1 MTDDDERVRIE
12 QALPECGHVF
22 HVRCISKWYDLK
34 SREARERR
42 ARRGDDDEPTA
53 PCPTCKKEF
62 SYGECVTVYLDVPRE
77 DEVDGLVMSPRA
89 LGGVGA
95 SSSSRRKSNGGTP
108 GGGAGDAERAE
119 TARRADAD
127 RERLDEALDETAAL
141 KIKLERELKEARA
154 HASANEE
161 VERKLRQAENNLTV
175 LKLSVQTLNA
185 KVRQGDVETRKLREK
200 NAGLAKTVAKLE
212 DRERLE
218 REVAANSSSLGEKE
232 MMRRLE
238 RSDPRM
244 AMTTLVR
251 NLCAKNT
258 QISSQQEQYD
268 ELVRRMRE
276 KEREVKSLETKVEA
290 YRATSGSVAGT
301 SDARREKEKAE
312 TNKAP
317 VAGAFPIGGRAS
329 SKFVWGVD
337 DPSEFEHQSAARAA
351 PVRKNS
357 REKRNPLRRGDDPL
371 MKKLAP
377 PSTNKTKATEKEVMS
392 LLSDEDDGDDG
403 LLANILNDVDERAAR
418 KRRRPAGS
426 FLKASP
432 NKERAP
438 NANGTFIKHGADGRG
453 GRGKFFAV

>member
-1 MTDDDERVRIE
+1 MTDDDARVGVA

-42 ARRGDDDEPTA
+42 ARRGDDAEPTA
-53 PCPTCKKEF
+53 PCPTCKKDF
-62 SYGECVTVYLDVPRE
+62 SYGECVVVYLDAPGE
-77 DEVDGLVMSPRA
+77 DEADGLGMRARA

-95 SSSSRRKSNGGTP
+95 SSSTRRKSNGGTP
-108 GGGAGDAERAE
+108 GGGGGDAERAE
-119 TARRADAD
+119 TERRARAD
-127 RERLDEALDETAAL
+127 REPLGEALDEIATL
-141 KIKLERELKEARA
+141 KRELREARA

-161 VERKLRQAENNLTV
+161 VERKLRQKENALTALELSARM
-175 LKLSVQTLNA
+175 LKA
-185 KVRQGDVETRKLREK
+185 KVDRGDDETRKLREK
-200 NAGLAKTVAKLE
+200 NADLAKKVAMFE

-301 SDARREKEKAE
+301 SDARREKEKTE

-317 VAGAFPIGGRAS
+317 TAGAFPIGGRAS
-329 SKFVWGVD
+329 SKFAWGVD

-377 PSTNKTKATEKEVMS
+377 PSTNKTKATEKQVMS

>member
-1 MTDDDERVRIE
+1 M
-12 QALPECGHVF
+12 PECGHVY
-22 HVRCISKWYDLK
+22 HVRCVSKWYDVK

-42 ARRGDDDEPTA
+42 ARRRDDDGEASA

-62 SYGECVTVYLDVPRE
+62 TYGECVTIYLDAPRE
-77 DEVDGLVMSPRA
+77 MLDELAAMSPRA

-95 SSSSRRKSNGGTP
+95 SSSARRKSNGGTP
-108 GGGAGDAERAE
+108 GGGDVDADARAE
-119 TARRADAD
+119 SARRLRAE
-127 RERLDEALDETAAL
+127 RERLHDALDETATL
-141 KIKLERELKEARA
+141 KRELEAVRARA
-154 HASANEE
+154 TANED
-161 VERKLRQAENNLTV
+161 VERALRQAKKDLTAANLA
-175 LKLSVQTLNA
+175 VQTLTA
-185 KVRQGDVETRKLREK
+185 KARRGDDETRKLREK
-200 NAGLAKTVAKLE
+200 NALLAKTVAKFE

-218 REVAANSSSLGEKE
+218 REVAVNSSSLGEKE

-268 ELVRRMRE
+268 ALVRRMRD
-276 KEREVKSLETKVEA
+276 KEREAKSLEAKVEA
-290 YRATSGSVAGT
+290 YRATTSGSVAGT
-301 SDARREKEKAE
+301 SDARRETTDKVASAR
-312 TNKAP
+312 TAA
-317 VAGAFPIGGRAS
+317 AGAFPIGGRAS
-329 SKFVWGVD
+329 SKFAWGVD
-337 DPSEFEHQSAARAA
+337 DPSEFEHHGDVARAV
-351 PVRKNS
+351 PVETKPRAK
-357 REKRNPLRRGDDPL
+357 KNPLRRGDDPL

-377 PSTNKTKATEKEVMS
+377 PSTKKTKTTNADVLN

-403 LLANILNDVDERAAR
+403 LLANILNEVDERAAR

-432 NKERAP
+432 NKASSA
-438 NANGTFIKHGADGRG
+438 ANGTFIKHGADGRG

>member
-1 MTDDDERVRIE
+1 MTDDDARVGVA

-42 ARRGDDDEPTA
+42 ARRGDDAEPTA
-53 PCPTCKKEF
+53 PCPTCKKDF
-62 SYGECVTVYLDVPRE
+62 SYGECVVVYLDAPGE
-77 DEVDGLVMSPRA
+77 DEADGLGMRARA

-95 SSSSRRKSNGGTP
+95 SSSTRRKSNGGTP
-108 GGGAGDAERAE
+108 GGGGGDAERAE
-119 TARRADAD
+119 TERRARAD
-127 RERLDEALDETAAL
+127 REPLGEALDEIATL
-141 KIKLERELKEARA
+141 KRELREARA

-161 VERKLRQAENNLTV
+161 VERKLRQKENALTALELSART
-175 LKLSVQTLNA
+175 LKA
-185 KVRQGDVETRKLREK
+185 KVDRGDDETRKLREK
-200 NAGLAKTVAKLE
+200 NADLAKKVAMFE

-301 SDARREKEKAE
+301 SDARREKEKTE

-317 VAGAFPIGGRAS
+317 TAGAFPIGGRAS
-329 SKFVWGVD
+329 SKFAWGVD

-377 PSTNKTKATEKEVMS
+377 PSTNKTKATEKQVMS

>member
-1 MTDDDERVRIE
+1 MMTDDDARVGVA

-42 ARRGDDDEPTA
+42 ARRGDDAEPTA
-53 PCPTCKKEF
+53 PCPTCKKDF
-62 SYGECVTVYLDVPRE
+62 SYGECVVVYLDAPGE
-77 DEVDGLVMSPRA
+77 DEADGLGMRARA

-95 SSSSRRKSNGGTP
+95 SSSTRRKSNGGTP
-108 GGGAGDAERAE
+108 GGGGGDAERAE
-119 TARRADAD
+119 TERRARAD
-127 RERLDEALDETAAL
+127 REPLGEALDEIATL
-141 KIKLERELKEARA
+141 KRELREARA

-161 VERKLRQAENNLTV
+161 VERKLRQKENALTALELSARM
-175 LKLSVQTLNA
+175 LKA
-185 KVRQGDVETRKLREK
+185 KVDRGDDETRKLREK
-200 NAGLAKTVAKLE
+200 NADLAKKVAMFE

-301 SDARREKEKAE
+301 SDARREKEKTE

-317 VAGAFPIGGRAS
+317 TAGAFPIGGRAS
-329 SKFVWGVD
+329 SKFAWGVD

-377 PSTNKTKATEKEVMS
+377 PSTNKTKATEKQVMS

>member
-1 MTDDDERVRIE
+1 MTDDDARVGVA

-42 ARRGDDDEPTA
+42 ARWGDDAEPTA
-53 PCPTCKKEF
+53 PCPTCKKDF
-62 SYGECVTVYLDVPRE
+62 SYGECVVVYLDAPRE
-77 DEVDGLVMSPRA
+77 DEADGLVMRPRA

-95 SSSSRRKSNGGTP
+95 SSSTRRKSNGGTP
-108 GGGAGDAERAE
+108 GGGGGDAERAE
-119 TARRADAD
+119 TARRARAD
-127 RERLDEALDETAAL
+127 RERLGEALDEIATL
-141 KIKLERELKEARA
+141 KRELREARA
-154 HASANEE
+154 HASVNEE
-161 VERKLRQAENNLTV
+161 VERKLRQKENALTELELSARM
-175 LKLSVQTLNA
+175 LKA
-185 KVRQGDVETRKLREK
+185 KVDRGDDETRKLREK
-200 NAGLAKTVAKLE
+200 NADLAKKVAMFE

-301 SDARREKEKAE
+301 SDARREKEKTE

-317 VAGAFPIGGRAS
+317 TAGAFPIGGRAS
-329 SKFVWGVD
+329 SKFAWGVD

-377 PSTNKTKATEKEVMS
+377 PSTNKTKATEKQVMS

>member
-1 MTDDDERVRIE
+1 MTDDDERVRVA

-42 ARRGDDDEPTA
+42 ARRGDDAEPTA
-53 PCPTCKKEF
+53 PCPTCKKDF

-95 SSSSRRKSNGGTP
+95 SSSTRRKSNGGTP
-108 GGGAGDAERAE
+108 GGGGGDAERAE
-119 TARRADAD
+119 TARRARAD
-127 RERLDEALDETAAL
+127 RERLGDALDEMATL
-141 KIKLERELKEARA
+141 KRELQEARA

-161 VERKLRQAENNLTV
+161 VERELRQKENALTA
-175 LKLSVQTLNA
+175 LKLSAQTLKA
-185 KVRQGDVETRKLREK
+185 KVRRGDDETRKLREK
-200 NAGLAKTVAKLE
+200 NADLAKTVAKFE

-290 YRATSGSVAGT
+290 YRATSGSIAGT
-301 SDARREKEKAE
+301 SDARREKEKTE

-317 VAGAFPIGGRAS
+317 TAGAFPIGGRAS
-329 SKFVWGVD
+329 SKFAWGVD

-432 NKERAP
+432 NKKERAP

>member
-1 MTDDDERVRIE
+1 MTDDDARVGVA

-22 HVRCISKWYDLK
+22 HVRCSSKWYDLK

-42 ARRGDDDEPTA
+42 ARRGDDAEPTA
-53 PCPTCKKEF
+53 PCPTCKKDF
-62 SYGECVTVYLDVPRE
+62 SYGECVVVYLDAPGE
-77 DEVDGLVMSPRA
+77 DEADGLGMRARA

-95 SSSSRRKSNGGTP
+95 SSSTRRKSNGGTP
-108 GGGAGDAERAE
+108 GGGGGDAERAE
-119 TARRADAD
+119 TERRARAD
-127 RERLDEALDETAAL
+127 RERLGEALDEIATL
-141 KIKLERELKEARA
+141 KRELREARA

-161 VERKLRQAENNLTV
+161 VERKLRQKENALTALELSARM
-175 LKLSVQTLNA
+175 LKA
-185 KVRQGDVETRKLREK
+185 KVDRGDDETRKLREK
-200 NAGLAKTVAKLE
+200 NADLAKKVAMFE
-212 DRERLE
+212 DRERHE

-301 SDARREKEKAE
+301 SDARREKEKTE

-317 VAGAFPIGGRAS
+317 TAGAFPIGGRAS
-329 SKFVWGVD
+329 SKFAWGVD

-377 PSTNKTKATEKEVMS
+377 PSTNKTKATEKQVMS

>member
-1 MTDDDERVRIE
+1 MMTDDDARVGVA

-42 ARRGDDDEPTA
+42 ARWGDDAEPTA
-53 PCPTCKKEF
+53 PCPTCKKDF
-62 SYGECVTVYLDVPRE
+62 SYGECVVVYLDAPRE
-77 DEVDGLVMSPRA
+77 DEADGLVMRPRA

-95 SSSSRRKSNGGTP
+95 SSSTRRKSNGGTP
-108 GGGAGDAERAE
+108 GGGGGDAERAE
-119 TARRADAD
+119 TARRARAD
-127 RERLDEALDETAAL
+127 RERLGEALDEIATL
-141 KIKLERELKEARA
+141 KRELREARA
-154 HASANEE
+154 HASVNEE
-161 VERKLRQAENNLTV
+161 VERKLRQKENALTELELSARM
-175 LKLSVQTLNA
+175 LKA
-185 KVRQGDVETRKLREK
+185 KVDRGDDETRKLREK
-200 NAGLAKTVAKLE
+200 NADLAKKVAMFE

-301 SDARREKEKAE
+301 SDARREKEKTE

-317 VAGAFPIGGRAS
+317 TAGAFPIGGRAS
-329 SKFVWGVD
+329 SKFAWGVD

>member
-1 MTDDDERVRIE
+1 MTDDDARVGVA

-42 ARRGDDDEPTA
+42 ARRGDDAEPTA
-53 PCPTCKKEF
+53 PCPTCKKDF
-62 SYGECVTVYLDVPRE
+62 SYGECVVVYLDAPGE
-77 DEVDGLVMSPRA
+77 DEADGLGMRARA

-95 SSSSRRKSNGGTP
+95 SPSTRRKSTGGTP
-108 GGGAGDAERAE
+108 GGGGGDAERAE
-119 TARRADAD
+119 TERRARAD
-127 RERLDEALDETAAL
+127 RERLGEALDEIATL
-141 KIKLERELKEARA
+141 KRELREARA

-161 VERKLRQAENNLTV
+161 VERKLRQKENALTALELSARM
-175 LKLSVQTLNA
+175 LKA
-185 KVRQGDVETRKLREK
+185 KVDRGDDETRKLREK
-200 NAGLAKTVAKLE
+200 NADLAKKVAMFE

-301 SDARREKEKAE
+301 SDARREKEKTE

-317 VAGAFPIGGRAS
+317 TAGAFPIGGRAS
-329 SKFVWGVD
+329 SKFAWGVD

-377 PSTNKTKATEKEVMS
+377 PSTNKTKATEKQVMS

>member
-1 MTDDDERVRIE
+1 MTDDDERVYVA

-42 ARRGDDDEPTA
+42 ARRGDDAEPTA
-53 PCPTCKKEF
+53 PCPMCKKDF

-77 DEVDGLVMSPRA
+77 DEVDGLVMSPRE

-95 SSSSRRKSNGGTP
+95 SSSTRRKSNGTP
-108 GGGAGDAERAE
+108 GGGVGDAERAE
-119 TARRADAD
+119 TARRARAD
-127 RERLDEALDETAAL
+127 RERLGEALDEMATL
-141 KIKLERELKEARA
+141 KRELQEARA

-161 VERKLRQAENNLTV
+161 VEQELRQKENELRALNL
-175 LKLSVQTLNA
+175 SAQTLAA
-185 KVRQGDVETRKLREK
+185 KVRRGDVETRKLREK
-200 NAGLAKTVAKLE
+200 NADLAKTVAKFE

-290 YRATSGSVAGT
+290 Y
-301 SDARREKEKAE
+301 
-312 TNKAP
+312 
-317 VAGAFPIGGRAS
+317 
-329 SKFVWGVD
+329 
-337 DPSEFEHQSAARAA
+337 
-351 PVRKNS
+351 
-357 REKRNPLRRGDDPL
+357 L
-371 MKKLAP
+371 
-377 PSTNKTKATEKEVMS
+377 S
-392 LLSDEDDGDDG
+392 L
-403 LLANILNDVDERAAR
+403 IH
-418 KRRRPAGS
+418 
-426 FLKASP
+426 
-432 NKERAP
+432 
-438 NANGTFIKHGADGRG
+438 I
-453 GRGKFFAV
+453 